1 MRATRHGNK
10 TMKYLSKIIPDF
22 VRSAIP
28 NSVKPSKVE
37 PTQAG
42 ESFATHFNLHCD
54 DFVSAVEEGVNHY
67 HEIERKLAAELGEEY
82 FERYSGGAG
91 VMEKLELSILYALVR
106 TTKPNIAVETGVA
119 QGASTSLI
127 LEALSENNSGH
138 LYSVDLPRFS
148 DDSGYSYQEGDF
160 PIEGFNAAVI
170 PEGKEPGWLV
180 DTDVR
185 DRWTLQTGRS
195 TDLLHDIVSN
205 TGVDIFIHDSE
216 HSYKNIMWELSVV
229 APNLT
234 KGGWMWVDDADWN
247 DAFTDFSEGVSWS
260 TYHLGSAGALRST
273 KKYEETTRLD

>member
-1 MRATRHGNK
+1 
-10 TMKYLSKIIPDF
+10 MKLSSKPILNF
-22 VRSAIP
+22 LRLSIP
-28 NSVKPSKVE
+28 NSVKSSRVE

-42 ESFATHFNLHCD
+42 ENFANHFNLHCD
-54 DFVSAVEEGVNHY
+54 EFVSAVEEGMNY
-67 HEIERKLAAELGEEY
+67 YNEIERKLAAELAEEY

-106 TTKPNIAVETGVA
+106 TTRPKIVVETGVA

-148 DDSGYSYQEGDF
+148 DDSEYSYQEGDF

-170 PEGKEPGWLV
+170 PEGKESGWLV
-180 DTDVR
+180 DTEVR
-185 DRWTLQTGRS
+185 DRWTLRIGRS
-195 TDLLHDIVSN
+195 TDLLYDIVSN
-205 TGVDIFIHDSE
+205 NSVDIFIHDSE

-234 KGGWMWVDDADWN
+234 KDGWMWVDDADWN
-247 DAFTDFSEGVSWS
+247 DAFRDFSTGIGWPTYNLGCAGILWS
-260 TYHLGSAGALRST
+260 A
-273 KKYEETTRLD
+273 KNYEETIRTD